1 MRLLLVEDD
10 ALLGASVQQA
20 LKAAG
25 YASDW
30 IQEGNEARI
39 QGSLEPYDVA
49 ILDIGLPG
57 LNGLQV
63 LAAWR
68 DEGRSMPVIVL
79 TARSSWQ
86 EKVEAFN
93 LGADD
98 YVTKPFH
105 IEELLARIGAVH
117 KRSIGLVTGELAL
130 EGLRLDEHKQT
141 VWQGTESYALTGT
154 EFRLLRYFMLHPGR
168 ILSKSELTEHV
179 YAYDE
184 DKDSNVIEV
193 YVNRLRQKVGT
204 DRIQTRRGQGYVF
217 GSLGSASPAF
227 ESHRA

>member
-10 ALLGASVQQA
+10 ALLGANVQQA

-30 IQEGNEARI
+30 MQEGKEARI

-49 ILDIGLPG
+49 ILDLGLPG

-63 LAAWR
+63 LEAWR
-68 DEGRSMPVIVL
+68 AEGLTMPVIVL

-105 IEELLARIGAVH
+105 IEELLARISAVH
-117 KRSIGLVTGELAL
+117 KRSIGLVSGDLAS
-130 EGLRLDEHKQT
+130 EGLRLDEHTQT
-141 VWQGTESYALTGT
+141 VWSGTESHTLTGT

-179 YAYDE
+179 YAYDA

-193 YVNRLRQKVGT
+193 YVNRLRQKVGV
-204 DRIQTRRGQGYVF
+204 DKIQTRRGQGYVF
-217 GSLGSASPAF
+217 GSQDP
-227 ESHRA
+227 ESLRV

>member
-10 ALLGASVQQA
+10 ALLGANMQQA

-30 IQEGNEARI
+30 MQEGKEARI

-49 ILDIGLPG
+49 ILDLGLPG

-63 LAAWR
+63 LEAWR
-68 DEGRSMPVIVL
+68 AEGLTMPVIVL

-105 IEELLARIGAVH
+105 IEELLARISAVH
-117 KRSIGLVTGELAL
+117 KRSIGLVSGDLAS
-130 EGLRLDEHKQT
+130 EGLRLDEHTQT
-141 VWQGTESYALTGT
+141 VWSGTESHTLTRT
-154 EFRLLRYFMLHPGR
+154 EFRLLRYLMLHPGR
-168 ILSKSELTEHV
+168 IFSKTELTEHV
-179 YAYDE
+179 YAYDA

-193 YVNRLRQKVGT
+193 YVNRLRQKVGV
-204 DRIQTRRGQGYVF
+204 DKIQTRRGQGYVF
-217 GSLGSASPAF
+217 GSHDS

>member
-10 ALLGASVQQA
+10 ALLGASLQQS

-30 IQEGNEARI
+30 IQQGEEARV

-49 ILDIGLPG
+49 ILDLGLPG
-57 LNGLQV
+57 LPGLQV

-68 DEGRSMPVIVL
+68 ALGLSMPVIVL
-79 TARSSWQ
+79 TARSHWQ

-105 IEELLARIGAVH
+105 IEELLARISAVH
-117 KRSIGLVTGELAL
+117 KRSIGIVSGDLAAQ
-130 EGLRLDEHKQT
+130 GLRLDEHTQT
-141 VWQGTESYALTGT
+141 VWLGAQSYALTGT
-154 EFRLLRYFMLHPGR
+154 EFRLLRYFMQHPGR

-179 YAYDE
+179 YAYDA
-184 DKDSNVIEV
+184 DKDSNVLEV
-193 YVNRLRQKVGT
+193 YVNRLRQKIGV
-204 DRIQTRRGQGYVF
+204 DKIQTRRGQGYVF
-217 GSLGSASPAF
+217 GGSEP
-227 ESHRA
+227 ESARA

>member
-10 ALLGASVQQA
+10 ALLGANVQQA

-30 IQEGNEARI
+30 IREGNEARI

-49 ILDIGLPG
+49 ILDLGLPG
-57 LNGLQV
+57 LNGLEV

-68 DEGRSMPVIVL
+68 EEGLSMPVIVL

-105 IEELLARIGAVH
+105 VEELLARISAVH
-117 KRSIGLVTGELAL
+117 KRTIGLVSGDLAC
-130 EGLRLDEHKQT
+130 EGLRLDEYSQT
-141 VWQGTESYALTGT
+141 VWFGNESHTLTGT
-154 EFRLLRYFMLHPGR
+154 EFRLLRYLMLHPGR

-179 YAYDE
+179 YAYDA

-193 YVNRLRQKVGT
+193 YVNRLRQKVGV
-204 DRIQTRRGQGYVF
+204 DKIQTRRGQGYVF
-217 GSLGSASPAF
+217 GSTAA
-227 ESHRA
+227 

>member
-1 MRLLLVEDD
+1 MRLLLVEDEVG
-10 ALLGASVQQA
+10 LGAGIQQA
-20 LKAAG
+20 LKIAG
-25 YASDW
+25 YACDW
-30 IQEGNEARI
+30 AQDGAEASI
-39 QGSLEPYDVA
+39 QGGLEPYDLA
-49 ILDIGLPG
+49 IVDLGLPG
-57 LNGLQV
+57 LPGLDV

-68 DEGRSMPVIVL
+68 AKGVGMPVIVL

-105 IEELLARIGAVH
+105 MQELLARISAVH
-117 KRSIGLVTGELAL
+117 KRTVGLVSGELAS
-130 EGLRLDEHKQT
+130 EGLRLDEHTQT
-141 VWQGTESYALTGT
+141 VWLGTASFALTGT

-168 ILSKSELTEHV
+168 IFSKTELTEHV
-179 YAYDE
+179 YAYDA

-193 YVNRLRQKVGT
+193 YINRLRHKIGA

-217 GSLGSASPAF
+217 GGAVERP
-227 ESHRA
+227 EV

>member
-10 ALLGASVQQA
+10 AALGASVQQA

-25 YASDW
+25 YATDW
-30 IQEGNEARI
+30 VHDGREAKI
-39 QGSLEPYDVA
+39 QGELEPYDLV
-49 ILDIGLPG
+49 ILDLGLPEMPG
-57 LNGLQV
+57 MDV

-68 DEGRSMPVIVL
+68 AEHLGMPVIVL

-105 IEELLARIGAVH
+105 IEELLARISAVH
-117 KRSIGLVTGELAL
+117 KRTVGLVSGDLACD
-130 EGLRLDEHKQT
+130 GLRLDEHTQT
-141 VWQGTESYALTGT
+141 VWLGDASWTLTGT

-168 ILSKSELTEHV
+168 IFSKTELTEHV
-179 YAYDE
+179 YAYDA

-193 YVNRLRQKVGT
+193 YVNRLRQKIGP

-217 GSLGSASPAF
+217 G
-227 ESHRA
+227 ESRT